1 MEPEDPATNIADTR
15 SSDDDNI
22 TSVAALG
29 DRLRRALYRYVV
41 GQPKPVNRD
50 QAAEALG
57 IARHTAKFH
66 LDRLVADDLLEVEF
80 ARPPG
85 RSGPGAGRPAKY
97 FRRAAGE
104 LSVSLPAR
112 HYDLAGRLLARAI
125 TQSQREPV
133 AVGDAL
139 AGAAHE
145 WGQSLGEKIKG
156 DLGTGGSREAAL
168 SATSAALAECGYE
181 PRVEG
186 DGVTLVNCP
195 FHLLAR
201 EYTDLVCG
209 MNLQLIDGLIEGLE
223 GSGLDAVLDP
233 APGRCCV
240 RIAANSE

>member
-1 MEPEDPATNIADTR
+1 MDPENSAADPAAGA
-15 SSDDDNI
+15 SPDDDSI
-22 TSVAALG
+22 SSVAALG
-29 DRLRRALYRYVV
+29 DRLRRALYRFVV
-41 GQPKPVNRD
+41 AQPAPVNRD

-97 FRRAAGE
+97 FRRARRD

-112 HYDLAGRLLARAI
+112 HYDLAGRLLARAV
-125 TQSQREPV
+125 TESQSGSVP
-133 AVGDAL
+133 VGDAL
-139 AGAAHE
+139 ASAAHE
-145 WGQSLGEKIKG
+145 WGQSLGEKIR
-156 DLGTGGSREAAL
+156 DDVGTRTTREAAL
-168 SATSAALAECGYE
+168 AATSAALAECGYE
-181 PRVEG
+181 PRAEA
-186 DGVTLVNCP
+186 DGVVLSNCP
-195 FHLLAR
+195 FHVLAR

-223 GSGLDAVLDP
+223 GSGLKAVLDP

-240 RIAANSE
+240 RIAAGA

>member
-1 MEPEDPATNIADTR
+1 MEPEDPPAQFPETP
-15 SSDDDNI
+15 SPDDDNI
-22 TSVAALG
+22 SSVAALG

-41 GQPKPVNRD
+41 GQPAPVNRD

-57 IARHTAKFH
+57 IARHTAKFP

-85 RSGPGAGRPAKY
+85 RTGPGAGRPAKY

-112 HYDLAGRLLARAI
+112 HYDLAGRLLARAV
-125 TQSQREPV
+125 TDSQREPV

-139 AGAAHE
+139 SRAAHE

-156 DLGTGGSREAAL
+156 ALGTGQTGETAL

-181 PRVEG
+181 P
-186 DGVTLVNCP
+186 
-195 FHLLAR
+195 
-201 EYTDLVCG
+201 
-209 MNLQLIDGLIEGLE
+209 
-223 GSGLDAVLDP
+223 
-233 APGRCCV
+233 
-240 RIAANSE
+240 